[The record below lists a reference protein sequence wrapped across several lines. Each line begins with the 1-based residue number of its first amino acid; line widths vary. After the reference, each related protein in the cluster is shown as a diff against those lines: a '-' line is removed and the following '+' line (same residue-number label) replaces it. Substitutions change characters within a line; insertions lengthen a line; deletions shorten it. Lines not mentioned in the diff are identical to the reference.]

1 MESGDKFS
9 KQAILAK
16 NASAGPKKTIEVVET
31 IKKHVLLGKQCLY
44 IQKMWKKTLFLR
56 ILSFLGRKWLK
67 KDHFWCSQNPVTS
80 RYYGEKPTIDGENEV
95 RLASLSTFSLLLC
108 DTLKKKTSI
117 IGVILR
123 KTKGFGGLGLCPL
136 DSQWKN
142 KEFQKKN
149 LPRVPPKWNWRRIS
163 LRYPLSKVSSYLKV
177 TYDDVMPIN
186 NHVISEEEKWKL

>member
-44 IQKMWKKTLFLR
+44 IFLR

-108 DTLKKKTSI
+108 DT
-117 IGVILR
+117 
-123 KTKGFGGLGLCPL
+123 
-136 DSQWKN
+136 
-142 KEFQKKN
+142 
-149 LPRVPPKWNWRRIS
+149 
-163 LRYPLSKVSSYLKV
+163 
-177 TYDDVMPIN
+177 
-186 NHVISEEEKWKL
+186 